1 MNELK
6 KIDYSAP
13 VEELLPVSNKNFPS
27 EEFVDFNSE
36 VGRMYYGGKDGTQAK
51 FEIQQELFID
61 KFNQLAYVYAHPN
74 LNAPYVYNADTRIW
88 SEVNLGSYK
97 YSDWYFENIL
107 APKFTPQFRNPE
119 FGNEIRKEMKK
130 LAPELANRSMTRGEH
145 APLGDNPNPNIIAFE
160 NGTYDFKTNDIRET
174 RLEDYHTLQLPYP
187 LIKTDETDELLAKQ
201 WIDYLLKDQAQTLYE
216 YIGYMYYR
224 EYKYQSILYLLGNGS
239 NGKSYVG
246 GFIMNKLIGFKNSSA
261 VGLDSLADK
270 NNRFD
275 KASLHH
281 KLLNFEADSS
291 ANFVKGTETLKKL
304 SGGLDAV
311 HAEKKGKDAFSFT
324 NYAKLMFS
332 MNELPAFNDRT
343 NGWYRRILILNFNT
357 NLDTPEAR
365 DRINEF
371 NKQREERE
379 SKEQLGKFAWF
390 CIQQFKKILD
400 AGTNGENPFTETE
413 DMIAFKKAYIE
424 SNDPSKEFLSEVP
437 VIVEDEEGTVNLTLL
452 KNIFNVYTK
461 ENNINKSMN
470 WRTMKELLLK
480 QGFEEK
486 RTSKARVLTGLKIA
500 RNGDNESIRPYLMNA
515 LAGTEYVNI
524 FNDVQ

>member
-1 MNELK
+1 MNELQK
-6 KIDYSAP
+6 VDYQP
-13 VEELLPVSNKNFPS
+13 TTQELKPVSNNNFPTD
-27 EEFVDFNSE
+27 EFIGLGNE
-36 VGRMYYGGKDGTQAK
+36 IGRMYFAGNNETPK
-51 FEIQQELFID
+51 FQLQQELFIE

-74 LNAPYVYNADTRIW
+74 LNAPYAYNADTKIW
-88 SEVNLGSYK
+88 QEVNLGNYK
-97 YSDWYFENIL
+97 YSDWYFENVL
-107 APKFTPQFRNPE
+107 TPKFNYHFKDQL

-130 LAPELANRSMTRGEH
+130 VANELANRSMTRGAD
-145 APLGDNPNPNIIAFE
+145 APLGSDPNPNIIAFE
-160 NGTYDFKTNDIRET
+160 NGTYDFETNEIRES

-187 LIKTDETDELLAKQ
+187 LIKNEGSNLLAKN

-216 YIGYMYYR
+216 FIGYMFYR

-246 GFIMNKLIGFKNSSA
+246 GFITTKLIGLRNSSA

-291 ANFVKGTETLKKL
+291 ANFIKGTETLKKL
-304 SGGLDAV
+304 SGGRDQV

-332 MNELPAFNDRT
+332 MNELPQFNDRT

-357 NLDTPEAR
+357 NLDTPEAKKI
-365 DRINEF
+365 INEF
-371 NKQREERE
+371 NKEQKERE
-379 SKEQLGKFAWF
+379 SKEQLGMFAWF

-400 AGTNGENPFTETE
+400 KGTNGENPFSETE
-413 DMIAFKKAYIE
+413 EMIQFKKSYVE
-424 SNDPSKEFLSEVP
+424 SNDPSKEFLAEVP
-437 VIVEDEEGTVNLTLL
+437 VVVRDEDGSVNLTLL

-461 ENNINKSMN
+461 ENNINKSMT
-470 WRTMKELLLK
+470 WKTMKELLLK

-486 RTSKARVLTGLKIA
+486 RTKKARVLSGLKIA
-500 RNGDNESIRPYLMNA
+500 RTGDNEAIKPYMQV

-524 FNDVQ
+524 FDDVEGE

>member
-1 MNELK
+1 MLNVQEGQICICVK
-6 KIDYSAP
+6 SDRPWWTTGKEYE
-13 VEELLPVSNKNFPS
+13 VVSNNHG
-27 EEFVDFNSE
+27 ELCFVDD
-36 VGRMYYGGKDGTQAK
+36 DGT
-51 FEIQQELFID
+51 
-61 KFNQLAYVYAHPN
+61 
-74 LNAPYVYNADTRIW
+74 RW
-88 SEVNLGSYK
+88 SIHYLK
-97 YSDWYFENIL
+97 YHGC
-107 APKFTPQFRNPE
+107 QFK
-119 FGNEIRKEMKK
+119 RKET
-130 LAPELANRSMTRGEH
+130 P
-145 APLGDNPNPNIIAFE
+145 P
-160 NGTYDFKTNDIRET
+160 
-174 RLEDYHTLQLPYP
+174 
-187 LIKTDETDELLAKQ
+187 
-201 WIDYLLKDQAQTLYE
+201 
-216 YIGYMYYR
+216 
-224 EYKYQSILYLLGNGS
+224 
-239 NGKSYVG
+239 
-246 GFIMNKLIGFKNSSA
+246 
-261 VGLDSLADK
+261 
-270 NNRFD
+270 
-275 KASLHH
+275 
-281 KLLNFEADSS
+281 
-291 ANFVKGTETLKKL
+291 
-304 SGGLDAV
+304 
-311 HAEKKGKDAFSFT
+311 EKKGKDAFSFT

-365 DRINEF
+365 ERINEF

-437 VIVEDEEGTVNLTLL
+437 VLVEDAEGTVNLTLL

-524 FNDVQ
+524 FNDIQ